1 MHKKSYSAIKTTM
14 GKPLT
19 KSEKRSFAI
28 SLADDFSK
36 IVFGFAIVGALTTAF
51 IVSGLKG
58 SEATETQWA
67 EQREDRAVAAGT
79 MFASTVFGL
88 GGIYLRQAKRRL
100 EEGSL
105 DP

>member
-1 MHKKSYSAIKTTM
+1 M

-19 KSEKRSFAI
+19 RSEKRAFAI

-36 IVFGFAIVGALTTAF
+36 IVFGFAIAGALTAAF
-51 IVSGLKG
+51 MVSGLKG
-58 SEATETQWA
+58 SEATDAQWA
-67 EQREDRAVAAGT
+67 AQREDRAIAFGS

-88 GGIYLRQAKRRL
+88 GGIYLRQAKRKL
-100 EEGSL
+100 EDGSL